1 MQMTAIRASSL
12 PELFDCP
19 ARWEAKHLCGRRL
32 PRSAA
37 AQLGTAVHAGA
48 AVFDVQRIL
57 GSPITPDDAAG
68 EVVDAIHHP
77 REDVDW
83 GEDSPREAERIALA
97 LHELYCRNI
106 APARNYVAVEATC
119 ERLEITDLGLAL
131 TGTTDRITT
140 NALGDLGIADI
151 KTGKTAVAADGT
163 VRTAGH
169 AAQIGVYELLA
180 GAAIGQPIT
189 APAEIIGL
197 QVAKTDKGRRA
208 AVGVITGARELLVG
222 TEEQPGLLQ
231 MAARMIRSGDFYG
244 NPKSQTCTEKYCPVF
259 HGCRW
264 RR

>member
-1 MQMTAIRASSL
+1 MEMTAIRASSL

-77 REDVDW
+77 KEDVDW

-97 LHELYCRNI
+97 LHGLYCCNI

-180 GAAIGQPIT
+180 IT

>member
-1 MQMTAIRASSL
+1 M
-12 PELFDCP
+12 
-19 ARWEAKHLCGRRL
+19 
-32 PRSAA
+32 RSASRG
-37 AQLGTAVHAGA
+37 LS
-48 AVFDVQRIL
+48 
-57 GSPITPDDAAG
+57 SPQ
-68 EVVDAIHHP
+68 
-77 REDVDW
+77 
-83 GEDSPREAERIALA
+83 S
-97 LHELYCRNI
+97 
-106 APARNYVAVEATC
+106 RNYVAVEATC
-119 ERLEITDLGLAL
+119 ERLEIIDLGLAL

-180 GAAIGQPIT
+180 SAAIGQPIT

-208 AVGVITGARELLVG
+208 AVGLITGARELLVG

>member
-1 MQMTAIRASSL
+1 MT
-12 PELFDCP
+12 PP
-19 ARWEAKHLCGRRL
+19 
-32 PRSAA
+32 
-37 AQLGTAVHAGA
+37 
-48 AVFDVQRIL
+48 
-57 GSPITPDDAAG
+57 G

-97 LHELYCRNI
+97 LHGLYCRNI

-197 QVAKTDKGRRA
+197 QVAKTDQGPAAPPWASSPAPRA
-208 AVGVITGARELLVG
+208 AGGHGRTARPAPDGRPHDPQRRLLRQSQIPDLYRKILPGVPWMPV
-222 TEEQPGLLQ
+222 EE
-231 MAARMIRSGDFYG
+231 M
-244 NPKSQTCTEKYCPVF
+244 T
-259 HGCRW
+259 
-264 RR
+264 